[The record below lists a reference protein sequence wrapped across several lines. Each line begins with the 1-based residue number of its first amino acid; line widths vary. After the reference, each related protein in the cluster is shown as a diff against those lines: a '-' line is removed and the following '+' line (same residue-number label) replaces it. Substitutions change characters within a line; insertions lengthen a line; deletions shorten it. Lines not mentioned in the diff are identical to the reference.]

1 MVRAAQDLGYAY
13 IAVTDHSGGLAIA
26 NGMPA
31 EKMRR
36 QHAALARMDGRL
48 GIRILRGIETNVLP
62 AGELDMGEDDLRE
75 VEIVVASCHS
85 LLRRPDDQT
94 GRLVAA
100 VRHPRVHILGH
111 PRGRIFGTARGI
123 RADWDAVFA
132 AAAEAGTAIE
142 INASI
147 DRQDVDFAFAGRA
160 ARAGCWIALGTDNH
174 SLEELAWMD
183 IARGHLA
190 LAAAPVERVL
200 NHLPAEALTEW
211 LRPNRRGIRTPA

>member
-111 PRGRIFGTARGI
+111 PRGRIFGT
-123 RADWDAVFA
+123 
-132 AAAEAGTAIE
+132 
-142 INASI
+142 
-147 DRQDVDFAFAGRA
+147 
-160 ARAGCWIALGTDNH
+160 
-174 SLEELAWMD
+174 
-183 IARGHLA
+183 
-190 LAAAPVERVL
+190 
-200 NHLPAEALTEW
+200 
-211 LRPNRRGIRTPA
+211 